1 MSKDYRKT
9 VRNLEAALADDSRL
23 SVDELRQEL
32 AEQGVDVDG
41 FLARFGTVVRKG
53 YQQRLRKI
61 AEQEK
66 AEAGTGAKNLFGNL
80 ANKTREELE
89 RIFQSLRQGVFGE
102 QLKAAALARCRNQ
115 VGAEISETELRSWL
129 EDISAGGGE

>member
-9 VRNLEAALADDSRL
+9 VRNLEAVLADDSRL
-23 SVDELRQEL
+23 SADDLRQEL
-32 AEQGVDVDG
+32 AEQGVDVDA

-53 YQQRLRKI
+53 YQQQLRKI

-66 AEAGTGAKNLFGNL
+66 AEAEAGARNLFGEL

-89 RIFQSLRQGVFGE
+89 RIFEGLRQGVFGE
-102 QLKAAALARCRNQ
+102 RLKAAALARCRNQ
-115 VGAEISETELRSWL
+115 VGLEISETELRSWL
-129 EDISAGGGE
+129 EDISAGGGA

>member
-1 MSKDYRKT
+1 MSKDYRKA
-9 VRNLEAALADDSRL
+9 VCNLEALLSDDRRLSADDLRKEL
-23 SVDELRQEL
+23 SEE
-32 AEQGVDVDG
+32 GVDVDA

-53 YQQRLRKI
+53 YQQKLRMI

-66 AEAGTGAKNLFGNL
+66 AEAGSGVKPLFGNL

-89 RIFQSLRQGVFGE
+89 RIFNSIRQGVFGE

-115 VGAEISETELRSWL
+115 VGAMVSETELRSWL
-129 EDISAGGGE
+129 EDIEAGNGK